1 MEESGLS
8 ISADSIRVTEVTED
22 GDALI
27 FTITSQKLNSD
38 VGVCVCRTFE
48 DFEWLQQSLFSQ
60 EDVPGL
66 QGVIFPPLPGKP
78 LSSPQSQAQAK
89 ALKQLGFLALGDDW
103 KSYCK
108 ALEIYLQQVAN
119 HSTLSKNKALESL
132 LTNSEPPGKQRV
144 HKGIFSRLSQAVG
157 ELRKENH
164 KDLDDFFQ
172 NERNNNLSM
181 TQFSKTA
188 TEKFLEVVLSE
199 QKLAVACGHLSTSLH
214 LCVNQEGS
222 DAGNFSKI
230 CMKLSE
236 VIDAVKRN
244 FEKVADNNL
253 STLGLGLDME
263 YRGQEAK
270 KDMLFRRTCK
280 LVELETA
287 VKNAEKAKP
296 NKKAIM
302 EEVKKVVEKDFDQIS
317 SIAKEEIGCFNK
329 CKVTLLRSSLVDW
342 CEKQLHTARED
353 HELFSRQ
360 LEACEQLCVTEST
373 ENRIE

>member
-8 ISADSIRVTEVTED
+8 VSADSIRVTEVTAD

-38 VGVCVCRTFE
+38 VGICVCRTFE
-48 DFEWLQQSLFSQ
+48 DFEWLQQGLFSQ
-60 EDVPGL
+60 EDVSGL
-66 QGVIFPPLPGKP
+66 QGIIFPPLPGKP
-78 LSSPQSQAQAK
+78 VSSSQSQAQAK
-89 ALKQLGFLALGDDW
+89 ALKQLGFLAMGEDW

-108 ALEIYLQQVAN
+108 ALEIYLQQVAS
-119 HSTLSKNKALESL
+119 HSTLSKNKALDNL

-144 HKGIFSRLSQAVG
+144 HKGIFSRLSHAMV

-172 NERNNNLSM
+172 NERNNILN
-181 TQFSKTA
+181 TTHFSKAA
-188 TEKFLEVVLSE
+188 TEKFLEVVLTE
-199 QKLAVACGHLSTSLH
+199 QRLAVACGHLSTSLH
-214 LCVNQEGS
+214 LCVHQDDP
-222 DAGNFSKI
+222 DAANFSKI

-236 VIDAVKRN
+236 IIDTVKRN
-244 FEKVADNNL
+244 FEKVADNNV

-287 VKNAEKAKP
+287 TKSAEKAKP
-296 NKKAIM
+296 NKKAVM
-302 EEVKKVVEKDFDQIS
+302 EEVKKVIQKDFENLS
-317 SIAKEEIGCFNK
+317 SIAKEEIGRFNK
-329 CKVTLLRSSLVDW
+329 SRVTLLRSSLVDW
-342 CEKQLHTARED
+342 CEKQLHTARENQ
-353 HELFSRQ
+353 ELLSRQ
-360 LEACEQLCVTEST
+360 LEACKTLQCD
-373 ENRIE
+373 